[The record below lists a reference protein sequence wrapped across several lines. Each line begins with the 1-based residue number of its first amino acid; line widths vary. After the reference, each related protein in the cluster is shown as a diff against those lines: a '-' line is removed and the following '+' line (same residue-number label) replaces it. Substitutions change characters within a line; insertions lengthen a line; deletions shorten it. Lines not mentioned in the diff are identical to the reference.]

1 MKTEIIAFN
10 LGFCFKRGLS
20 ILALDIDAIKE
31 NRKVLMDRGTT
42 FVCPGRWKSFPVEAI
57 KKSQKTYKS
66 NAMKKL
72 SAIRCGKQLVLFLS
86 LFVASLP
93 DALSQNQPGQ
103 TDLNNYPLVT
113 VPLTET
119 RSFYSKI
126 LGQEMV
132 LYIKIPASYKT
143 SVQKVYPC
151 YYGTDANRSF
161 AMIADMAN
169 SFEVPVIVEPEI
181 FVVGIGYKISDMG
194 DWGAWRTRDLTPTNV
209 PSTDTYWAGLFS
221 KFTGRQLE
229 VKTGGAPK
237 FLECI
242 EKEVFPFMESNY
254 RVSSTGR
261 GLGGYSYGGLFSLYV
276 LFKRP
281 ELFSLYYAGSPSIR
295 YDKGVLYTYEKEYA
309 ATHNDLNATLFM
321 TAGGAEDSVLIANVY
336 KMAAQLESRNYPGLK
351 VETQI
356 FPDETHMSCVPVAW
370 MRAFRVLYKK

>member
-1 MKTEIIAFN
+1 MNNI
-10 LGFCFKRGLS
+10 
-20 ILALDIDAIKE
+20 
-31 NRKVLMDRGTT
+31 
-42 FVCPGRWKSFPVEAI
+42 
-57 KKSQKTYKS
+57 
-66 NAMKKL
+66 
-72 SAIRCGKQLVLFLS
+72 SATRIGKQLVLYLS
-86 LFVASLP
+86 LLVAALP
-93 DALSQNQPGQ
+93 DVFSQNQPGQ

-119 RSFYSKI
+119 RTFYSNI

-132 LYIKIPASYKT
+132 LFIKIPANYKT
-143 SVQKVYPC
+143 NTQKVYPC

-181 FVVGIGYKISDMG
+181 FVVGIGYKIRDLG

-209 PSTDTYWAGLFS
+209 PSSDTYWAGVFS
-221 KFTGRQLE
+221 KFAGRQLE
-229 VKTGGAPK
+229 VKTGGAAK

-254 RVSSTGR
+254 RVSATGR

-309 ATHNDLNATLFM
+309 ATHKDLNATLFM
-321 TAGGAEDSVLIANVY
+321 TAGGAEDSVMIANVNI
-336 KMAAQLESRNYPGLK
+336 MAVQLKARNYPGLK
-351 VETQI
+351 VETTI
-356 FPDETHMSCVPVAW
+356 FPDETHMSCVPAAW
-370 MRAFRVLYKK
+370 MRAFMVLYKK

>member
-1 MKTEIIAFN
+1 
-10 LGFCFKRGLS
+10 
-20 ILALDIDAIKE
+20 
-31 NRKVLMDRGTT
+31 
-42 FVCPGRWKSFPVEAI
+42 
-57 KKSQKTYKS
+57 
-66 NAMKKL
+66 MKKL

-86 LFVASLP
+86 LFVVSLP

-103 TDLNNYPLVT
+103 TELNTYPLVT

-132 LYIKIPASYKT
+132 LYIKIPATYKT
-143 SVQKVYPC
+143 NTQKIYPC
-151 YYGTDANRSF
+151 WYCTDGNRSF

-169 SFEVPVIVEPEI
+169 SFEVPIIVEPEI
-181 FVVGIGYKISDMG
+181 FVVGIGYKIRDMG

-221 KFTGRQLE
+221 KFVGRQLE
-229 VKTGGAPK
+229 VKTGGSAK

-276 LFKRP
+276 LFKRT
-281 ELFSLYYAGSPSIR
+281 ELFSLYYAGSPSIK
-295 YDKGVLYTYEKEYA
+295 YDKGVLYTFENEYA

-321 TAGGAEDSVLIANVY
+321 TAGGAEDSLLIAHVDR
-336 KMAAQLESRNYPGLK
+336 MAAQLESRNYPGLK
-351 VETQI
+351 VETHV
-356 FPDETHMSCVPVAW
+356 FPDETHMSCVPAAW
-370 MRAFRVLYKK
+370 MRAFSVLYKK

>member
-1 MKTEIIAFN
+1 MENFSVN
-10 LGFCFKRGLS
+10 RFGNR
-20 ILALDIDAIKE
+20 LAL
-31 NRKVLMDRGTT
+31 
-42 FVCPGRWKSFPVEAI
+42 C
-57 KKSQKTYKS
+57 
-66 NAMKKL
+66 
-72 SAIRCGKQLVLFLS
+72 LS
-86 LFVASLP
+86 LVVVALT
-93 DALSQNQPGQ
+93 DASPQNQSVQ
-103 TDLNNYPLVT
+103 NDLNTYPLVT

-126 LGQEMV
+126 LEQEMV
-132 LYIKIPASYKT
+132 LYIKIPATYKT
-143 SVQKVYPC
+143 DTQKIYPC

-181 FVVGIGYKISDMG
+181 FVVGIGYKIRDLG

-209 PSTDTYWAGLFS
+209 PSSDTYWAGIFS
-221 KFTGRQLE
+221 KFAGRQLE
-229 VKTGGAPK
+229 VKTGGAAK

-254 RVSSTGR
+254 RVSATGR

-281 ELFSLYYAGSPSIR
+281 DLFSLYYAGSPSIR
-295 YDKGVLYTYEKEYA
+295 YDKGVLYTYEEEYA

-321 TAGGAEDSVLIANVY
+321 TAGGAEDSLLIANVD

-351 VETQI
+351 IETHV
-356 FPDETHMSCVPVAW
+356 FPDETHMSCVPAAW